1 MNLVWIVDAKIVE
14 GYVMCLTFNDSCR
27 KLFDF
32 TLLLNGDNPL
42 YLPLKD
48 MDVFKK
54 VTLDGWTVTWQ
65 DGSIDVAPEFL
76 YEQGTVIID

>member
-1 MNLVWIVDAKIVE
+1 MNLVWIVDAKIVD
-14 GYVMCLTFNDSCR
+14 GYVMCLTFNDGCR
-27 KLFDF
+27 RLYDF
-32 TLLLNGDNPL
+32 RLLLNGDNPL

-48 MDVFKK
+48 MAVFRK

-76 YEQGTVIID
+76 YEQGIILE